1 MALISDD
8 CENPVLKP
16 EYPADADLAACE
28 LIDKFAQ
35 IVQAALA
42 KPTVSMKD
50 VVNVAKVQRQLY
62 RKGYLL
68 DIVYPFFTRWAFWLY
83 LYIGNK
89 PEKKPVQKVNFDVEE
104 GQS

>member
-28 LIDKFAQ
+28 LIDKFAR

-42 KPTVSMKD
+42 KPTASMKD
-50 VVNVAKVQRQLY
+50 VVKVAKVQRQLY

-68 DIVYPFFTRWAFWLY
+68 DTDYPFFTRWAFWLY
-83 LYIGNK
+83 LHIGNK
-89 PEKKPVQKVNFDVEE
+89 PEKKPVQKVNFDIEE
-104 GQS
+104 GQA